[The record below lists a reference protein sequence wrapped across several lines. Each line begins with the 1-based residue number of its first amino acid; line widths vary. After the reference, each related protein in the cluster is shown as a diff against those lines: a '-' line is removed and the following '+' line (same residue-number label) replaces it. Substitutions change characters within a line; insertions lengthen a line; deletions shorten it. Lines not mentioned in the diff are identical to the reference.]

1 MGDHDGPARER
12 VRLVDV
18 AVACGVTKSVASRA
32 LNGDPSLTIRPATR
46 MRILAAAQELGYR
59 PHAGARAL
67 AGARARALA
76 LLIPDLSNPVY
87 SRIVRGAYRRARDR
101 GYVMLLVEDTPAD
114 GADETFA
121 DLVEEGRVDGLL
133 IASARPDHRLL
144 ASARLDRLPHV
155 FVNREMPGSGRNVG
169 MDLAEASATAVR
181 HLHELGHTRI
191 GLVSGPAA
199 LHPARVREQGF
210 RDQMTRLGL
219 DPACCVSAPFSE
231 EGGSEAAR
239 HLLAR
244 RPAPTALY
252 CGTLGQAIGALH
264 AVRVLGLRVPED
276 VSVVSYDDLPL
287 ADYLSPPL
295 TTVAMPLLELGA
307 AAVDAVLD
315 QLEGAAPHDV
325 AIPTMPVVVTRAS
338 TGRVPTG

>member
-1 MGDHDGPARER
+1 MDDRVEPARER

-18 AVACGVTKSVASRA
+18 ALACGVTKSVASRA

-46 MRILAAAQELGYR
+46 LRILAAARELGYR

-67 AGARARALA
+67 AGARTRALA

-87 SRIVRGAYRRARDR
+87 SRIVRGAYRRARER
-101 GYVMLLVEDTPAD
+101 GYVMLLVEDTPTD

-181 HLHELGHTRI
+181 HLHAARAHRHRPGVRP
-191 GLVSGPAA
+191 GRAASRPVSG
-199 LHPARVREQGF
+199 
-210 RDQMTRLGL
+210 
-219 DPACCVSAPFSE
+219 S
-231 EGGSEAAR
+231 
-239 HLLAR
+239 
-244 RPAPTALY
+244 
-252 CGTLGQAIGALH
+252 
-264 AVRVLGLRVPED
+264 
-276 VSVVSYDDLPL
+276 
-287 ADYLSPPL
+287 
-295 TTVAMPLLELGA
+295 
-307 AAVDAVLD
+307 
-315 QLEGAAPHDV
+315 
-325 AIPTMPVVVTRAS
+325 RAS
-338 TGRVPTG
+338 AIR